1 MHRFLILL
9 FLIVTMAC
17 SQQKQ
22 LQRSYIGKPITALT
36 EELGKPQ
43 QIFDNESGKIYIFEK
58 QEDLKHTEINQGKL
72 TLDPIVTPKVQKTER
87 LYVTVKDGVIVHIKQ
102 ENEYERQ

>member
-22 LQRSYIGKPITALT
+22 LQRSYIGKSIAALT

-43 QIFDNESGKIYIFEK
+43 QIFDNESGKVYIFEK
-58 QEDLKHTEINQGKL
+58 QEDLKGTEINQGKL

-87 LYVTVKDGVIVHIKQ
+87 LYVTVKDGVIVNIKQ